1 MTLLITVN
9 EKHTCNVTFINFINK
24 VITSKVFMSIVAV
37 SLLLN
42 LIFIGAMKE
51 IIDGLDRSLSVIA
64 A

>member
-1 MTLLITVN
+1 
-9 EKHTCNVTFINFINK
+9 
-24 VITSKVFMSIVAV
+24 MSIVAV